1 MIPDEFLRTANRL
14 ALSRASGAAD
24 FRSSISRAYYAV
36 YHLARQVLNDR
47 MQFYCR
53 AGGNEHQWVHRHYA
67 NCTNADA
74 REAGRVIQNMHDARK
89 NADYDLSDARVET
102 EAAARLSLERA
113 EQIKHLLAACTND
126 ANLAAVKAEMT
137 RYRKSANVQ

>member
-1 MIPDEFLRTANRL
+1 MSPDDFLKTANRL

-36 YHLARQVLNDR
+36 YHLARQILNDQL
-47 MQFYCR
+47 QFYCR
-53 AGGNEHQWVHRHYA
+53 AGGNEHQWVHRHFA

-74 REAGRVIQNMHDARK
+74 HEAGRVIQDMHDARK

-113 EQIKHLLAACTND
+113 EKVKHRLAACTND
-126 ANLAAVKAEMT
+126 ANLAALKAEMI
-137 RYRKSANVQ
+137 RYRNSANVQ

>member
-1 MIPDEFLRTANRL
+1 MNPDEFLKTASRL

-36 YHLARQVLNDR
+36 YHLARQVLNDQ

-53 AGGNEHQWVHRHYA
+53 SGGNEHQWVHRHYA

-74 REAGRVIQNMHDARK
+74 RDTGRVIQNMHDARK
-89 NADYDLSDARVET
+89 NADYDLSDADVET
-102 EAAARLSLERA
+102 EAAARLALERA
-113 EQIKHLLAACTND
+113 EEVKHLLAACIND
-126 ANLAAVKAEMT
+126 TNLAAVKAEMI
-137 RYRKSANVQ
+137 RYRKSASVQ